1 MTTLA
6 DIVSSN
12 FNQIRLEHD
21 LSTRE
26 LAARANMPQKT
37 VYSLCH
43 GTHVPK
49 VDTVEALCKTLFVQ
63 PQAIVT
69 ESLPTNMLMSRRI
82 GKLINGY
89 KNLTPEQRE
98 QVMDMIELFQA

>member
-1 MTTLA
+1 MATLA

-12 FNQIRLEHD
+12 FNRIRLEHD

-43 GTHVPK
+43 QTHTPK
-49 VDTVEALCKTLFVQ
+49 IDTVEALCKTLFVQ

-69 ESLPTNMLMSRRI
+69 ESLPVNMLMSRRI
-82 GKLINGY
+82 GKLIEGY
-89 KNLTPEQRE
+89 KVLTPEQRD
-98 QVMDMIELFQA
+98 QVMDLIESF